1 MRYGLVGTGHWAT
14 TTHAPAIVATEDAE
28 LVGVWGRDP
37 AKAATVADTFGC
49 TAHEDADAL
58 FDDVEAVAFAVPP
71 DVQVDLATR
80 AARRGCHLLLDKP
93 VALDPAAADTLV
105 DAVAEAGVAS
115 RVFFTF
121 RYHPVVARWLA
132 DARAD
137 GGWRGG
143 RATWFGSPFVAD
155 SPYRNSTWRRE
166 RGALWDVGPHA
177 LSLLLPVL
185 GDVVDVAAVGT
196 ADGTVHAALVH
207 RDERLSSLDV
217 SFVLPTAAAQSE
229 VALYG
234 EAGWTGMPPVVD
246 PGPAALEHLIPE
258 LHAAAAGE
266 ETSADPCDV
275 AFGRDVVAVLAR
287 IEAALRSSAG

>member
-1 MRYGLVGTGHWAT
+1 MRYGLVGTGYWAT
-14 TTHAPAIVATEDAE
+14 ATHAPAIVAAEDAE

-37 AKAATVADTFGC
+37 AKAAAVAETFGC
-49 TAHEDADAL
+49 TAHENVDAL
-58 FDDVEAVAFAVPP
+58 FEDVEVVAFAVPP
-71 DVQVDLATR
+71 DVQVEQAIR

-93 VALDPAAADTLV
+93 MALDLAAADALV

-121 RYHPVVARWLA
+121 RFHPMVARWLA

-166 RGALWDVGPHA
+166 RGALWDVAPHA

-185 GDVVDVAAVGT
+185 GDVVDVAAVGR
-196 ADGTVHAALVH
+196 ADGTVHAGLVH
-207 RDERLSSLDV
+207 HDERLSSLDV
-217 SFVLPTAAAQSE
+217 SFVLPMSVAQSE

-234 EAGWTGMPPVVD
+234 EDGWTAMPPVVD

-258 LHAAAAGE
+258 LHAATTGE
-266 ETSADPCDV
+266 DTPADPCDV
-275 AFGRDVVAVLAR
+275 AFGRDVVAVLDR
-287 IEAALRSSAG
+287 IEAALAAPAD